1 MLPQAAR
8 LEHDDAAKARVLR
21 RALERIPNSV
31 KLWKAAV
38 ELANE
43 RDARILL
50 VRTRWSYFGE
60 TEGSTQ
66 LIRRCRVRYQ
76 CAWSS
81 GRFIGASG
89 RSVGCCMHA
98 LGSS

>member
-1 MLPQAAR
+1 MSASDRPCIPAQAAR
-8 LEHDDAAKARVLR
+8 LEQDDAAKARVLR

-50 VRTRWSYFGE
+50 VRANWSGV
-60 TEGSTQ
+60 
-66 LIRRCRVRYQ
+66 RR
-76 CAWSS
+76 A
-81 GRFIGASG
+81 
-89 RSVGCCMHA
+89 
-98 LGSS
+98 

>member
-1 MLPQAAR
+1 MWNNDVEASGRGLPLQAAR
-8 LEHDDAAKARVLR
+8 LEQDDAAKARVLR

-50 VRTRWSYFGE
+50 VRISLRG
-60 TEGSTQ
+60 
-66 LIRRCRVRYQ
+66 V
-76 CAWSS
+76 
-81 GRFIGASG
+81 GRE
-89 RSVGCCMHA
+89 
-98 LGSS
+98 

>member
-1 MLPQAAR
+1 MMAHMEARGPKRQRVVSDSRVLESAVQAAR

-50 VRTRWSYFGE
+50 VRLLNAGPKADARVCRSA
-60 TEGSTQ
+60 
-66 LIRRCRVRYQ
+66 RCFSMF
-76 CAWSS
+76 CS
-81 GRFIGASG
+81 
-89 RSVGCCMHA
+89 
-98 LGSS
+98 L

>member
-1 MLPQAAR
+1 M
-8 LEHDDAAKARVLR
+8 LR

-50 VRTRWSYFGE
+50 VRM
-60 TEGSTQ
+60 
-66 LIRRCRVRYQ
+66 RV
-76 CAWSS
+76 S
-81 GRFIGASG
+81 
-89 RSVGCCMHA
+89 RS
-98 LGSS
+98 

>member
-1 MLPQAAR
+1 MGGRQTVGSESFQSELQAAR

-50 VRTRWSYFGE
+50 VRLHSMLSRG
-60 TEGSTQ
+60 
-66 LIRRCRVRYQ
+66 LLPHVK
-76 CAWSS
+76 
-81 GRFIGASG
+81 
-89 RSVGCCMHA
+89 
-98 LGSS
+98 L

>member
-1 MLPQAAR
+1 MEGLVAGGGSALTHCVLGTQAAR

-50 VRTRWSYFGE
+50 VRSRLDSITS
-60 TEGSTQ
+60 
-66 LIRRCRVRYQ
+66 
-76 CAWSS
+76 
-81 GRFIGASG
+81 
-89 RSVGCCMHA
+89 
-98 LGSS
+98 